1 MSASEAERT
10 YRRRLL
16 ASAMPDGV
24 TTQTLQ
30 KSISLLEDE
39 FGSEPNL
46 KYSDLVARLQ
56 ANLDRAELNVG
67 QLLGRIMTL
76 KKKSPTELGPDP
88 GTNVDQSSSG
98 SGTGK
103 SPALSNMESRL
114 QVFNTLFGHVASD
127 ARRRGSLDALRSHLA
142 TKADSMGLPAPC
154 HSTLKSWAIGA
165 GDPAIQGANED
176 LHKVINEAFVWL
188 CGNIGPVDAE
198 RVFLR
203 AVKATESLPEAFDCP
218 PRTFL

>member
-1 MSASEAERT
+1 MSASESERS

-39 FGSEPNL
+39 FGNVPNL
-46 KYSDLVARLQ
+46 KYSELVARLQ

-76 KKKSPTELGPDP
+76 KKKSPADLGPDP
-88 GTNVDQSSSG
+88 GTSVGAANASA
-98 SGTGK
+98 
-103 SPALSNMESRL
+103 PAENPAFARMEGRL
-114 QVFNTLFGHVASD
+114 KVFNTLFGHIASH
-127 ARRRGSLDALRSHLA
+127 AERKGSLDALRSHLA
-142 TKADSMGLPAPC
+142 TKADSMGLPEPC
-154 HSTLKSWAIGA
+154 RCTLKSWATGS
-165 GDPAIQGANED
+165 GDPAIEGANED
-176 LHKVINEAFVWL
+176 LHRVVNEAFVWL
-188 CGNIGPVDAE
+188 CGSIGPVDADK
-198 RVFLR
+198 VLLH
-203 AVKATESLPEAFDCP
+203 AVKTTESLPEAFECP